1 MVLVGNLVPL
11 LLLLTGQAGS
21 AALAGLL
28 ILIGLFI
35 GERIWVKAPQM
46 IPLS

>member
-1 MVLVGNLVPL
+1 MVLVGNLLPL
-11 LLLLTGQAGS
+11 LFLLTGQAGS
-21 AALAGLL
+21 LALAGVM
-28 ILIGLFI
+28 ILIGMYI

>member
-1 MVLVGNLVPL
+1 LFAV
-11 LLLLTGQAGS
+11 AGILI
-21 AALAGLL
+21 LAGMY
-28 ILIGLFI
+28 I

>member
-1 MVLVGNLVPL
+1 M
-11 LLLLTGQAGS
+11 TGQAGS
-21 AALAGLL
+21 LALAGLL
-28 ILIGLFI
+28 ILIGLYI